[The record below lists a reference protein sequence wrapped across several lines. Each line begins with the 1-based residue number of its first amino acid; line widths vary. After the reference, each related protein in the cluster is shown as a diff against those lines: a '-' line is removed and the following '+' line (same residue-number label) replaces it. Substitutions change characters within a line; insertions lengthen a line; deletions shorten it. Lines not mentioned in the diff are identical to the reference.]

1 MAQRTT
7 FHVSEIP
14 DDLREYFEPARNIHP
29 TVKNI
34 KLARWLATLLL
45 PPDAYA
51 PRRILI
57 PFAGS
62 GSECIGAM
70 LAGWEEVVAVER
82 EAEYADIARARMAW
96 WGANRDKAPEVR
108 AMKGNGELAKQPNGR
123 PAKAETVA
131 YGRFNGTHARPPA
144 ADTAPVP
151 LPGFE
156 AVG

>member
-70 LAGWEEVVAVER
+70 LAGWEDVVGVER
-82 EAEYADIARARMAW
+82 EAEYVAIAEARLAW
-96 WGANRDKAPEVR
+96 WAANRDKAPEVR
-108 AMKGNGELAKQPNGR
+108 AMGDQPELAKQPNGR
-123 PAKAETVA
+123 PAKGETAA
-131 YGRFNGTHARPPA
+131 YGRFVGNHRTNGRAAPA
-144 ADTAPVP
+144 PT
-151 LPGFE
+151 LPGME
-156 AVG
+156 AAI